1 MSDDKSSGSETL
13 FAAMNRTFAMIEQI
27 GVRIGVAVTVI
38 GFVLYTTGAVAPF
51 LPINDL
57 LKHWGNRAEDF
68 LRITGLPTGWG
79 WLGML
84 GHSDMLAL
92 GGLILL
98 SSVAIAAYFGLLILL
113 VRRRNHTYIALVL
126 LQLCV
131 FALAASG
138 ILGGGH

>member
-1 MSDDKSSGSETL
+1 MSDDKSSGNESVFSE
-13 FAAMNRTFAMIEQI
+13 MNRIFATIEQT
-27 GVRIGVAVTVI
+27 GVRIGVTVTVI

-57 LKHWGNRAEDF
+57 VKQWGGRVGDF

-84 GHSDMLAL
+84 GHSDMLTL

-98 SSVAIAAYFGLLILL
+98 SSVAIAAYFGLLVLL
-113 VRRRNHTYIALVL
+113 LRRRNHTYVVLVL

>member
-1 MSDDKSSGSETL
+1 MSDDKSSGNESVFSE
-13 FAAMNRTFAMIEQI
+13 MNRIFATIEQT
-27 GVRIGVAVTVI
+27 GVRIGVTVTVI

-57 LKHWGNRAEDF
+57 VKHWGGRVGDF
-68 LRITGLPTGWG
+68 LQITGLPTGWG

-84 GHSDMLAL
+84 GHSDMLTL

-98 SSVAIAAYFGLLILL
+98 SSVAIAAYFGLLVLL
-113 VRRRNHTYIALVL
+113 LRRRNHTYVVLVL

>member
-1 MSDDKSSGSETL
+1 MSDDKSSGNESVFSE
-13 FAAMNRTFAMIEQI
+13 MNRIFATIEQT
-27 GVRIGVAVTVI
+27 GVRIGVTVTVI

-57 LKHWGNRAEDF
+57 VKQWGGRVGDF

-84 GHSDMLAL
+84 GYSDMLTL

-98 SSVAIAAYFGLLILL
+98 SSVAIAAYVGLLVLL
-113 VRRRNHTYIALVL
+113 LRRRNHTYVVLVL